1 MSSPCTTWYKNNRD
15 VDKKDCLKSSNLP
28 HVVLLLRLRE
38 QSRFVQL
45 ALGEDIEVDRVGR
58 EVRFSGEVVAG
69 SARVR
74 SSVGR
79 LEVLGGSGVFFI

>member
-15 VDKKDCLKSSNLP
+15 VDKKYYLRSSNLP
-28 HVVLLLRLRE
+28 HVVLLLRFRE

-45 ALGEDIEVDRVGR
+45 TLREDHQVDRVGR
-58 EVRFSGEVVAG
+58 EVRFPGQVVAG
-69 SARVR
+69 SAGVP

-79 LEVLGGSGVFFI
+79 L